1 MKKRNTLLRLSLLTL
16 CAAHFCW
23 AEPHLKC
30 IKLAVTNTT
39 DQAQRG
45 ENIVVSIAD
54 LRKIA
59 PDFYAGSQIVT
70 ATEASTVA
78 EDAAVLHAMELPSQ
92 VDDLDGDFKPD
103 ELAFQIDLKPR
114 QTRIVTITWG
124 AADQIFRLRGDYE
137 PQTNA
142 IFTKKIDGMGW
153 ESKRDSFRLYF
164 DQRNAIDL
172 YGKPRPTLQLE
183 RYATPGYIYHN
194 YSPDGRDIYLVADA
208 LG

>member
-1 MKKRNTLLRLSLLTL
+1 MKHRAFLSLAFLIPLLFTANL
-16 CAAHFCW
+16 W
-23 AEPHLKC
+23 AVLHLKC
-30 IKLAVTNTT
+30 VKLAVTNPT
-39 DQAQRG
+39 DQDRPA
-45 ENIVVSIAD
+45 EDIVVPVAE

-70 ATEASTVA
+70 ATDASTVA
-78 EDAAVLHAMELPSQ
+78 EDAAVFHAKELPSQ

-103 ELAFQIDLKPR
+103 ELAFQIDLKPH

-124 AADQIFRLRGDYE
+124 PPDRIFRLRGDYE

-153 ESKRDSFRLYF
+153 ESKRNAFRLYF

-172 YGKPRPTLQLE
+172 YGKPRPTLQLD
-183 RYATPGYIYHN
+183 RYATPGY
-194 YSPDGRDIYLVADA
+194 V
-208 LG
+208 